1 MNQMKNNTPFQISH
15 TIVWSSVIAAL
26 TLATL
31 VLELYFGIM
40 HPYLAREKT
49 VVIADGL

>member
-1 MNQMKNNTPFQISH
+1 
-15 TIVWSSVIAAL
+15 VIATL

-40 HPYLAREKT
+40 HPYLDREKT
-49 VVIADGL
+49 VVIAGGLKVLH